1 MTDEAN
7 AEPTGKIL
15 SFPTEQRRVSVATER
30 QSSEFM
36 TPDDLVGMLT
46 SSDLDILSGI
56 DYDKINLS
64 IDSYDQNDIT
74 YSWDEFISKVDFTAG
89 PDKNIFRDTNSGT
102 PGSSPD
108 GTRNNDVDYIITDL
122 SKDLEI
128 EFSVDQSP
136 IRLMTTLI
144 DSNSNVYFDQVTIGF
159 GR

>member
-1 MTDEAN
+1 MTDDAN

-56 DYDKINLS
+56 DFDKMNLS
-64 IDSYDQNDIT
+64 IDSYDNNDVT

-89 PDKNIFRDTNSGT
+89 PDKNMFGDTKAVYTSTLETVTNLLVEVHRLNAQAQ
-102 PGSSPD
+102 D
-108 GTRNNDVDYIITDL
+108 GVMDELNYQLEDL
-122 SKDLEI
+122 VKWLKT
-128 EFSVDQSP
+128 Q
-136 IRLMTTLI
+136 
-144 DSNSNVYFDQVTIGF
+144 
-159 GR
+159 

>member
-36 TPDDLVGMLT
+36 TSDDLVGMLT

-56 DYDKINLS
+56 DFDKMNLS
-64 IDSYDQNDIT
+64 IDSYDNNDVT

-89 PDKNIFRDTNSGT
+89 PDKNMFGDTKAVYTSTLETVTNLLVEVHRLNAKAQ
-102 PGSSPD
+102 D
-108 GTRNNDVDYIITDL
+108 GVMDELNYQLEDL
-122 SKDLEI
+122 VKWLKT
-128 EFSVDQSP
+128 Q
-136 IRLMTTLI
+136 
-144 DSNSNVYFDQVTIGF
+144 
-159 GR
+159 

>member
-56 DYDKINLS
+56 DFDKMNLS
-64 IDSYDQNDIT
+64 IDSYDNNDVT

-89 PDKNIFRDTNSGT
+89 PDKNMFGDTKAVYTSTLETVTNLLVEVHRLNAKAQDSVM
-102 PGSSPD
+102 D
-108 GTRNNDVDYIITDL
+108 ELNYQLEDL
-122 SKDLEI
+122 VKWLKT
-128 EFSVDQSP
+128 Q
-136 IRLMTTLI
+136 
-144 DSNSNVYFDQVTIGF
+144 
-159 GR
+159 

>member
-56 DYDKINLS
+56 DFDKMNLS
-64 IDSYDQNDIT
+64 IDSYDNNDVT

-89 PDKNIFRDTNSGT
+89 PDKNMFGDTKAVYTSTLETVTNLLVEVHRLNAQAQ
-102 PGSSPD
+102 D
-108 GTRNNDVDYIITDL
+108 GVIDELNYQLEDL
-122 SKDLEI
+122 VKWLKT
-128 EFSVDQSP
+128 Q
-136 IRLMTTLI
+136 
-144 DSNSNVYFDQVTIGF
+144 
-159 GR
+159 

>member
-36 TPDDLVGMLT
+36 TPDDLVDMLT

-56 DYDKINLS
+56 DFDKINLS
-64 IDSYDQNDIT
+64 IDSYDNNDIT

-89 PDKNIFRDTNSGT
+89 PGKNMFGDTKAVYTSTLETVTNLLVEVHRLNAKAQDSVM
-102 PGSSPD
+102 D
-108 GTRNNDVDYIITDL
+108 ELNYQLEDL
-122 SKDLEI
+122 VKWLKT
-128 EFSVDQSP
+128 Q
-136 IRLMTTLI
+136 
-144 DSNSNVYFDQVTIGF
+144 
-159 GR
+159 

>member
-56 DYDKINLS
+56 DFDKMNLS
-64 IDSYDQNDIT
+64 IDSYDNNDVT

-89 PDKNIFRDTNSGT
+89 PDKNMFGDTKAVYTSTLETVTNLLVEVHRLNAQAQ
-102 PGSSPD
+102 D
-108 GTRNNDVDYIITDL
+108 GVMDELNYQ
-122 SKDLEI
+122 LEGL
-128 EFSVDQSP
+128 VKWLKTQ
-136 IRLMTTLI
+136 
-144 DSNSNVYFDQVTIGF
+144 
-159 GR
+159 

>member
-56 DYDKINLS
+56 DFDKMNLS
-64 IDSYDQNDIT
+64 IDSYDNNDVT

-89 PDKNIFRDTNSGT
+89 PDKNMYGDTKAVYTSTLETVTNLLVEVHRLNAKAQ
-102 PGSSPD
+102 D
-108 GTRNNDVDYIITDL
+108 GVMDELNYQLEDL
-122 SKDLEI
+122 VRWLKT
-128 EFSVDQSP
+128 Q
-136 IRLMTTLI
+136 
-144 DSNSNVYFDQVTIGF
+144 
-159 GR
+159 

>member
-56 DYDKINLS
+56 DFDKMNLS
-64 IDSYDQNDIT
+64 IDSYDNNDVT

-89 PDKNIFRDTNSGT
+89 PDKNMYGDTKAVYTSTLETVTNLLVEVHRLNAQAQ
-102 PGSSPD
+102 D
-108 GTRNNDVDYIITDL
+108 GVIDELNYQLEDL
-122 SKDLEI
+122 VKWLKT
-128 EFSVDQSP
+128 Q
-136 IRLMTTLI
+136 
-144 DSNSNVYFDQVTIGF
+144 
-159 GR
+159 

>member
-36 TPDDLVGMLT
+36 TSDDLVGMLT

-56 DYDKINLS
+56 DFDKMNLS
-64 IDSYDQNDIT
+64 IDSYDNNDVT

-89 PDKNIFRDTNSGT
+89 PDKNMFGDTKAVYTSTLETVTNLLVEVHRLNAQAQ
-102 PGSSPD
+102 D
-108 GTRNNDVDYIITDL
+108 GVMDELNYQLEDL
-122 SKDLEI
+122 VKWLKT
-128 EFSVDQSP
+128 Q
-136 IRLMTTLI
+136 
-144 DSNSNVYFDQVTIGF
+144 
-159 GR
+159 

>member
-36 TPDDLVGMLT
+36 TPEDLVGMLT

-89 PDKNIFRDTNSGT
+89 PDKNMFGDTKAVYTSTLETVTNLLVEVHRLNAKAQ
-102 PGSSPD
+102 D
-108 GTRNNDVDYIITDL
+108 GVMDELNYQLEDL
-122 SKDLEI
+122 VRWLKT
-128 EFSVDQSP
+128 Q
-136 IRLMTTLI
+136 
-144 DSNSNVYFDQVTIGF
+144 
-159 GR
+159 